1 MLENYVLNVL
11 KTSGINIFYYS
22 GQNECDFIVQKNKK
36 ITQAIQVTSE
46 LTDTNRQRE
55 INGLLEAMKYFEL
68 NRGLILT
75 HDQEEDLT
83 IGDYKVY
90 VKPVWKW
97 TLQAY

>member
-1 MLENYVLNVL
+1 MV
-11 KTSGINIFYYS
+11 KTSGVDIFYYS
-22 GQNECDFIVQKNKK
+22 GGNECDFIVQKNKK

-55 INGLLEAMKYFEL
+55 INGLLEAMKCFEL

-83 IGDYKVY
+83 IGDYKVS
-90 VKPVWKW
+90 VKPIWKW